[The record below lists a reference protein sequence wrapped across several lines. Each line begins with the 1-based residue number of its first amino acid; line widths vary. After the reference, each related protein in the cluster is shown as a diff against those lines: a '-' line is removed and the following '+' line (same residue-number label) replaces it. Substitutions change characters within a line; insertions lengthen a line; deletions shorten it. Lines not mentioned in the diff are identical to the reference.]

1 MIKRVND
8 EEGIRKLVVDV
19 FQEMWFKPVHSSQE
33 SEILT
38 RRVSNITAVVMALK
52 DNNNN
57 EWFEQLLMNVSNLLK
72 SITIV
77 HSHRQILM

>member
-1 MIKRVND
+1 MIRRVND

-19 FQEMWFKPVHSSQE
+19 FQEMWFKPVHNTQE
-33 SEILT
+33 AEILT

-57 EWFEQLLMNVSNLLK
+57 EWFEQLLTNVSNLF
-72 SITIV
+72 IYFI
-77 HSHRQILM
+77 